1 MSAQAQPRWGRLQAV
16 RGRVLSALGFVFSL
30 LATCFATSFA
40 APLAMAQ
47 PAPVAPVAH
56 VAMPAP
62 PEPSALTVMVFEGA
76 FNLPLWVAQQ
86 QGYFAAQGLQISLQP
101 ARGSVQVVEALH
113 TGQAQ
118 LALMSVDN
126 VLAYAGGQGES
137 AQARAGADLVAFM
150 AGDNGLLSLVARPGV
165 TGVAGLQGLRL
176 AVDAQTT
183 GFAFVA
189 HELLARAGLVASPGP
204 NPGPQQVQM
213 VSAGGTAQRYQ
224 QLLQGRFDAT
234 LLRPPY
240 ERLAQRQGF
249 GVLARGTDAA
259 PHYLGTVGVVRAPWA
274 QAHPQAVMG
283 FLRAYRDALHWLQ
296 QPGHRAQAQ
305 ALLQQQFPALLTT
318 DAALVLADLLA
329 PQGGLNFSMAIDLQ
343 ALAAVQALRQ
353 VHGPGRAS
361 SARPGPDGATQRSDQ
376 MGRLGQLGQAPPAVP
391 VDLRWWQ
398 ALQLEAPP
406 GGRAAG
412 CPELTRAAALKPS
425 VRSEAQAPGQGCGGV
440 LCFSTCSEGSE

>member
-1 MSAQAQPRWGRLQAV
+1 
-16 RGRVLSALGFVFSL
+16 
-30 LATCFATSFA
+30 
-40 APLAMAQ
+40 
-47 PAPVAPVAH
+47 
-56 VAMPAP
+56 
-62 PEPSALTVMVFEGA
+62 
-76 FNLPLWVAQQ
+76 
-86 QGYFAAQGLQISLQP
+86 
-101 ARGSVQVVEALH
+101 
-113 TGQAQ
+113 
-118 LALMSVDN
+118 
-126 VLAYAGGQGES
+126 
-137 AQARAGADLVAFM
+137 
-150 AGDNGLLSLVARPGV
+150 LSLVARPGV
-165 TGVAGLQGLRL
+165 AGVAGLQGLRL

-189 HELLARAGLVASPGP
+189 HELLAQAGLVGSAGAV
-204 NPGPQQVQM
+204 NGTGIDVGTGTDTGTGTGPQQLPVQM

-224 QLLQGRFDAT
+224 QLVQGRFDAT

-249 GVLARGTDAA
+249 AVLARGTDAA

-283 FLRAYRDALHWLQ
+283 FMRAYRDALHWLQ

-305 ALLQQQFPALLTT
+305 ALLQQQFPALLGP

-353 VHGPGRAS
+353 LHGPARAGAERGAQRGADRGADPTAPRSGRV
-361 SARPGPDGATQRSDQ
+361 G
-376 MGRLGQLGQAPPAVP
+376 MAPPAVP

-406 GGRAAG
+406 GGSAAG
-412 CPELTRAAALKPS
+412 GKELTRPAALRPA
-425 VRSEAQAPGQGCGGV
+425 VRSGAQAPGPVWGGV
-440 LCFSTCSEGSE
+440 LCVSSCSEGSK